1 MEEPSDGTDRRV
13 RRSRRALR
21 EAFVAL
27 VLEQVY
33 SSVTIEALTARADTS
48 KATFYAHFHD
58 MEDLLGA
65 VVGDLVADLVTEAES
80 AVTTGKQEPIAQGS
94 GVVTICRHVDANRD
108 LYRVALSGAG
118 NGQGRATL
126 TAALTAATERIFVRV
141 VNDMGASPR
150 RQVALV
156 ARSWAGA
163 CITLIDH
170 WLQIDRDLSADEFS
184 SLIAPLLLEGP
195 LWGLGLDD
203 SVAVVSE
210 PDIVGPD
217 ENFE

>member
-1 MEEPSDGTDRRV
+1 MGDPNGGTDRRV

-27 VLEQVY
+27 VLEQGY
-33 SSVTIEALTARADTS
+33 SSITVEALTARADTS

-58 MEDLLGA
+58 MEDLLTA
-65 VVGDLVADLVTEAES
+65 VVRDLVADLATEAES
-80 AVTTGKQEPIAQGS
+80 AVTTGRQEPIAQGS
-94 GVVTICRHVDANRD
+94 GVATFCRHVDANRD

-126 TAALTAATERIFVRV
+126 TAAVTAAAERVFGRI
-141 VNDMGASPR
+141 VNDMDASPR

-170 WLQIDRDLSADEFS
+170 WLQVDQGLSADEFS

-195 LWGLGLDD
+195 LWGLGLDE

-210 PDIVGPD
+210 PDFVGPD
-217 ENFE
+217 G

>member
-1 MEEPSDGTDRRV
+1 MEQPVDGTDRRV

-27 VLEQVY
+27 VIEQGY
-33 SSVTIEALTARADTS
+33 SSITIDALTARADTS

-58 MEDLLGA
+58 MEDLLRA
-65 VVGDLVADLVTEAES
+65 VVGDLVADLATEAES

-94 GVVTICRHVDANRD
+94 GVVTFCRHVDANRD

-126 TAALTAATERIFVRV
+126 TAAVTAVAERVFMRV
-141 VNDMGASPR
+141 VDDMGASPR
-150 RQVALV
+150 RDPSLV

-170 WLQIDRDLSADEFS
+170 WLQEDHGMSAEEFS

-203 SVAVVSE
+203 SVAVVV
-210 PDIVGPD
+210 PDLLGAD
-217 ENFE
+217 G

>member
-1 MEEPSDGTDRRV
+1 MAEPSGGADRRV

-27 VLEQVY
+27 VLEQGY
-33 SSVTIEALTARADTS
+33 NSVTIEALTERADTS
-48 KATFYAHFHD
+48 RATFYAHFHD
-58 MEDLLGA
+58 MEDLLRA
-65 VVGDLVADLVTEAES
+65 VVGDLVADLATEAES
-80 AVTTGKQEPIAQGS
+80 AVTTSRHDPIAQGS
-94 GVVTICRHVDANRD
+94 GVVTFCRHVDANRD

-126 TAALTAATERIFVRV
+126 TAAVTAAAERVFARIVSE
-141 VNDMGASPR
+141 MGASPR
-150 RQVALV
+150 REVSLV

-170 WLQIDRDLSADEFS
+170 WLQMEQDLSADEFS

-203 SVAVVSE
+203 SVAVVE
-210 PDIVGPD
+210 PGMVGTD
-217 ENFE
+217 G

>member
-1 MEEPSDGTDRRV
+1 MGEPSDGTDRRV

-27 VLEQVY
+27 VIEQGY
-33 SSVTIEALTARADTS
+33 DSVTIEALTARADMS

-58 MEDLLGA
+58 LEDLLRA
-65 VVGDLVADLVTEAES
+65 VVGDLVADLATEAES
-80 AVTTGKQEPIAQGS
+80 AVTTSRQEPIAQGS
-94 GVVTICRHVDANRD
+94 GVVTFCRHVDANRD

-126 TAALTAATERIFVRV
+126 TAAVTATAERVFVRI

-150 RQVALV
+150 RQVSLV
-156 ARSWAGA
+156 ARSWAGS

-170 WLQIDRDLSADEFS
+170 WLQVDNDLSADEFS

-203 SVAVVSE
+203 LVVVSE
-210 PDIVGPD
+210 PDFVGPD
-217 ENFE
+217 DQ

>member
-1 MEEPSDGTDRRV
+1 MGEPSGGADRRV

-27 VLEQVY
+27 VLEQGY
-33 SSVTIEALTARADTS
+33 NSVTIEALTERADTS
-48 KATFYAHFHD
+48 RATFYAHFHD
-58 MEDLLGA
+58 MEDLLRV
-65 VVGDLVADLVTEAES
+65 VVGDLVADLATDAES
-80 AVTTGKQEPIAQGS
+80 AVTTSRQDPIAQGS
-94 GVVTICRHVDANRD
+94 GVVTFCRHVDANRD

-126 TAALTAATERIFVRV
+126 TAAVTAVAERVFARIVA
-141 VNDMGASPR
+141 DMGASPR
-150 RQVALV
+150 REVSLV

-170 WLQIDRDLSADEFS
+170 WLQVDQDLSADEFS

-195 LWGLGLDD
+195 LWGLRLDG
-203 SVAVVSE
+203 SVAVVE
-210 PDIVGPD
+210 PGMVGTD
-217 ENFE
+217 G